1 MRNED
6 KLKIPITQKI
16 VFFGCGAVAKC
27 CIHYFES
34 FFEFNYDQITIVE
47 KEKKNFTFPTVKTA
61 VSKGAKVLHHNIRAR
76 TLTHLFD
83 NILKLQKYDLVID
96 LTTNTSTYR
105 IFKECRLRGLLY
117 INTSIEDEKG
127 LKYNNKCAA
136 DNSILLQHINLQN
149 IVDKTPDT
157 DNVTTIIEFGM
168 NPGLISVFVKQGL
181 VNLARM
187 VLKQKNDD
195 VLQKHYRERNHK
207 KLAEHLKVRA
217 IHCSEIDTQVPKK
230 LPKNKFVNT
239 WSCVGLITEGVE
251 PAEIQIGT
259 HETVLPFKKNMVDEL
274 IPQLVVT
281 KAPGAEIQFKSVVP
295 LEIRRDGSVEF
306 THITGR
312 CIHHGEGISLNRYL
326 GSFKYSPTMHYV
338 YKLNPITDKQLN
350 KTSNQRLIELSKNSS
365 NWKVLDMYDNHLRGY
380 DNVGALFILENDPFH
395 NGSKQ
400 PYCFWTG
407 SILDDKYTRK
417 VLKDEYFGPTIIQ
430 VMAGILSGVHWMLKN
445 KNKGLVF
452 GEDLDDNYIMRCA
465 KKYLGVFYSGPT
477 GGLTL
482 DGTKLVDLIHKGGSK
497 PGVYLDEL

>member
-6 KLKIPITQKI
+6 KIKIPITQKI

-61 VSKGAKVLHHNIRAR
+61 VSKGAKVLHHTIRAK

-105 IFKECRLRGLLY
+105 IFKECRLRGFLY

-187 VLKQKNDD
+187 VLKQKNDE

-207 KLAEHLKVRA
+207 KIAEYLKVRA

-259 HETVLPFKKNMVDEL
+259 HENVLPFKKNMVDEL

-281 KAPGAEIQFKSVVP
+281 KTPGAEIQFKSVVP
-295 LEIRRDGSVEF
+295 LEVKKDGSIEF
-306 THITGR
+306 THIIGR

-365 NWKVLDMYDNHLRGY
+365 QWKVLDMYDNHLRGY
-380 DNVGALFILENDPFH
+380 DNVGALFILENNPF
-395 NGSKQ
+395 NDSKQ

-477 GGLTL
+477 GGLTV
-482 DGTKLVDLIHKGGSK
+482 DGTKLVDLIQKGGSK